1 MKDQIFLNG
10 KKPETCI
17 NIQNNKTIKHQ
28 NNKTQNIKHISGVE
42 DTSEIETMSPSSL
55 SGTRGASSQSSWVDE
70 YYRSCAAK
78 LKAGDEIFYVSV
90 SVKGVKSAGAR
101 REVNIDVIPESAG
114 KPVFLKSFTV
124 NRKLKWELF
133 RDLPQQEQTA
143 KAWIMVDKMFSQE
156 ENIKAGKIKTRRKFR
171 TIPNFRIG
179 ECACITQDHKDGVLV
194 VLMFGHNAI
203 EIHAN
208 KVDDEFFMYR
218 GDWKNETECEVV

>member
-1 MKDQIFLNG
+1 
-10 KKPETCI
+10 
-17 NIQNNKTIKHQ
+17 
-28 NNKTQNIKHISGVE
+28 
-42 DTSEIETMSPSSL
+42 
-55 SGTRGASSQSSWVDE
+55 
-70 YYRSCAAK
+70 
-78 LKAGDEIFYVSV
+78 
-90 SVKGVKSAGAR
+90 
-101 REVNIDVIPESAG
+101 
-114 KPVFLKSFTV
+114 
-124 NRKLKWELF
+124 
-133 RDLPQQEQTA
+133 
-143 KAWIMVDKMFSQE
+143 MFSQE